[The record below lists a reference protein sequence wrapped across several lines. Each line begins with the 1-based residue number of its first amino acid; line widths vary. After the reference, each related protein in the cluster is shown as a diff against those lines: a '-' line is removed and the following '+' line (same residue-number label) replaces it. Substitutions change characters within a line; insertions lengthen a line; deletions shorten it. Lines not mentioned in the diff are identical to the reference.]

1 MSTPLQEAFALW
13 LSQWQSLYDESSA
26 APDAQARRVIQ
37 EIHDSWWLVSI
48 VDNEYVDSAAD
59 VFSVFRDV
67 VLESLSPEGLRARV
81 SELEAEA
88 AALREE
94 QARLRSDYARTA
106 AELEA
111 AAEAARREGTENAR
125 LRQQLLA
132 LRGKQPHVLEGAPKR
147 W

>member
-1 MSTPLQEAFALW
+1 MQEAFALW
-13 LSQWQSLYDESSA
+13 LSQWQSLYDESST
-26 APDAQARRVIQ
+26 PDAQARRVIQ
-37 EIHDSWWLVSI
+37 GIHDSWWLVSI

-59 VFSVFRDV
+59 VFAVFRDV

-94 QARLRSDYARTA
+94 QARLRSEHTHTA
-106 AELEA
+106 AELA
-111 AAEAARREGTENAR
+111 VAAEAARREGAENAR
-125 LRQQLLA
+125 LRQQLLT
-132 LRGKQPHVLEGAPKR
+132 LRGVQPHVLEGAPTR